1 MLCERALI
9 LCYLNP
15 VSNNSIPTKKAE
27 NLRFVWK
34 LKAKKSSFV
43 ESINTVY
50 LENLTIVIQPDFKCY
65 GVSLDEITVGWNFII
80 EYAFLIFFSV
90 IFLYSLE
97 KKNYRQCI
105 WKINFCKINFATN
118 QIHWKETQQIQKKAR
133 IVIRVFENSAVLR
146 YQSKFPSCF
155 FFFFFFNRKPK
166 GSLAGAP

>member
-1 MLCERALI
+1 MGLFCVILI
-9 LCYLNP
+9 LFQTR
-15 VSNNSIPTKKAE
+15 IPAKKAE

-90 IFLYSLE
+90 IFLYSPE
-97 KKNYRQCI
+97 KKITDN
-105 WKINFCKINFATN
+105 
-118 QIHWKETQQIQKKAR
+118 
-133 IVIRVFENSAVLR
+133 VFEKSTSV
-146 YQSKFPSCF
+146 K
-155 FFFFFFNRKPK
+155 
-166 GSLAGAP
+166 